1 MVTASSTRIEAEE
14 EVAEILLRSAVAINS
29 KELFTYT
36 SGIRSPIYCD
46 LRVLIDSPEQ
56 RSRIVDLLCESISR
70 ECDVSEVDV
79 VAGVATSGVPWAA
92 WVAERLDKR
101 MAYVR
106 ESRKEHGKGKRVEGR
121 VSGGDV
127 VIVIEDHISTGG
139 SAIAAVET
147 LKEDSGAEVN
157 NCFSI
162 FTYDL
167 PQAKHAFRQSNVKPV
182 SLCTVETLLQLGTR
196 RGKLS
201 QDDAKAV
208 GGWLASNPMA

>member
-1 MVTASSTRIEAEE
+1 MVEE
-14 EVAEILLRSAVAINS
+14 EVAEILLQAAVAINS

-106 ESRKEHGKGKRVEGR
+106 ESRKEHGKGQKVEGR
-121 VSGGDV
+121 VSARDV
-127 VIVIEDHISTGG
+127 AIVIEDHISTGG
-139 SAIAAVET
+139 SAIEAAKT
-147 LKEDSGAEVN
+147 LKEDLRAKVDH
-157 NCFSI
+157 CFSI

-167 PQAKHAFRQSNVKPV
+167 PQAKQAFRENSVEPF

-196 RGKLS
+196 KGKLS

-208 GGWLASNPMA
+208 RDWRAIALMS

>member
-1 MVTASSTRIEAEE
+1 MVTASSTRIEVEE
-14 EVAEILLRSAVAINS
+14 EVAEILLQSAVAINS

-56 RSRIVDLLCESISR
+56 RSRIVDLLCEEIAKNCNT
-70 ECDVSEVDV
+70 EEFDV

-92 WVAERLDKR
+92 WLAEQLDKR

-106 ESRKEHGKGKRVEGR
+106 ESRKEHGKGQKVEGR
-121 VSGGDV
+121 VSAGDV
-127 VIVIEDHISTGG
+127 AVVIEDHISTGG
-139 SAIAAVET
+139 SAIAAAKT
-147 LKEDSGAEVN
+147 LKEDPRAEVN
-157 NCFSI
+157 RCFSI

-167 PQAKHAFRQSNVKPV
+167 PQAKQAFRQNNIEPV
-182 SLCTVETLLQLGTR
+182 SLCTVETLLRLGTQ

-208 GGWLASNPMA
+208 REWLASDPMS